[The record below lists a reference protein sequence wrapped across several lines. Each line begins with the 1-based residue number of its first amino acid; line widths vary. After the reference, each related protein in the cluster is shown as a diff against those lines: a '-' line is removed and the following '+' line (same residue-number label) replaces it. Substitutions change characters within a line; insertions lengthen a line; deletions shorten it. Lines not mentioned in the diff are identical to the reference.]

1 MLSYNQRHWDMIF
14 DNLKFY
20 YPTVEEDTVDW
31 YPSGQWSITV
41 RLKNGKKYKYN
52 YMSNEFMR
60 VCDYDEYEIPEE
72 KQWRM
77 NFAVA
82 LNNRLKMIGM
92 TQTELA
98 RRTGISKGMIT
109 NYVLGTSTASG
120 YNIAKIVRA
129 LNCTYEEL
137 MESGF

>member
-92 TQTELA
+92 MQTELA
-98 RRTGISKGMIT
+98 RRTGISKAAIT
-109 NYVLGTSTASG
+109 KYTLGIASPSA
-120 YNIAKIVRA
+120 YNLAKIVRV

-137 MESGF
+137 MDNGF

>member
-20 YPTVEEDTVDW
+20 YPTVEEDIVDW

-60 VCDYDEYEIPEE
+60 VCDYDEYEMPEE

-92 TQTELA
+92 MQTELA
-98 RRTGISKGMIT
+98 RRTGISKAAIT
-109 NYVLGTSTASG
+109 KYALGIASPSA
-120 YNIAKIVRA
+120 YNLAKIVRV
-129 LNCTYEEL
+129 LKCTYEEL
-137 MESGF
+137 MDSGF